1 MYLIVYFDGQFW
13 NGIIE
18 RETEEGFFASRY
30 IFGTEPK
37 EGEILD
43 FVNTKLLKVISAQT
57 RCIET
62 EKIEVKKI
70 SPKRLIKLAAKEM
83 KKQPVSSKSQEAM
96 QLQQEEN
103 KTERKAETKEEREI
117 KKELKRKI
125 KTEKAK
131 NKHKGK

>member
-30 IFGTEPK
+30 IFGAEPK

-43 FVNTKLLKVISAQT
+43 FVNTKLLKVISLQT
-57 RCIET
+57 KGVET
-62 EKIEVKKI
+62 DKRELKKI
-70 SPKRLIKLAAKEM
+70 NPKRLIKLAAKEM

-96 QLQQEEN
+96 QLQLEETKN
-103 KTERKAETKEEREI
+103 EKKAQTKEERELER
-117 KKELKRKI
+117 ELKRKI
-125 KTEKAK
+125 MTEKAK